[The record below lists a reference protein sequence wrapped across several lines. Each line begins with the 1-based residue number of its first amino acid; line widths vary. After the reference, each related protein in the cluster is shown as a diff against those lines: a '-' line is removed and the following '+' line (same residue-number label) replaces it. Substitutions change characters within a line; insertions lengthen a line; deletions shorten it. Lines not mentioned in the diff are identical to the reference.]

1 MDIVSHSLLKGARWQ
16 TVLIAALAFWFSSSL
31 FLDFVIM
38 PGLYSAG
45 MMSQANFAAAGY
57 SIFWVFNR
65 IELFC
70 AALILTSVL
79 VLQNLHESVRP
90 IVRPAIVTLA
100 FILFV
105 ISLVYTYAL
114 TPEMSALGLH
124 LDLFTPSVS
133 VPSAMYQMQQVYWAL
148 EAFKLLA
155 SAALLSTYY
164 RTAS

>member
-1 MDIVSHSLLKGARWQ
+1 MDIVSHSLLKGAKWQ
-16 TVLIAALAFWFSSSL
+16 AVLIAALAFWFSSSL
-31 FLDFVIM
+31 LLDFIVM

-45 MMSQANFAAAGY
+45 MMSQANFAVVGY

-79 VLQNLHESVRP
+79 VLQNLHISVSS
-90 IVRPAIVTLA
+90 IRPAIVALA
-100 FILFV
+100 FVLFV

-124 LDLFTPSVS
+124 LDLFAPSLS
-133 VPSAMYQMQQVYWAL
+133 VPSAMYQMQYVYWAL
-148 EAFKLLA
+148 EAFKLVA
-155 SAALLSTYY
+155 SGVLLSTYY